1 MFNLPPSTVI
11 IQPLTK
17 KAIFEKFNLKAAERE
32 RFDADVSRLVI
43 VHRIDA
49 ETIPAVQSGMEVKCI
64 WVLVVL
70 LKHQNYNPKNI
81 EMLFKLIPQRM
92 ILVLQYGNETQ
103 LAAFDG
109 MMVTSSWRK
118 TEEHQ
123 LKLKGIDLDSV
134 WNNLVAQV
142 ANVVVEEGRTV
153 REQLEDIAQHEALQK
168 KIETLEKKARAE
180 RQTHRK
186 MELFEEIQKLKKL
199 INKP

>member
-1 MFNLPPSTVI
+1 MYNLPPFTVI
-11 IQPLTK
+11 SKPLTK
-17 KAIFEKFNLKAAERE
+17 KAIFEKFNLKASERE
-32 RFDADVSRLVI
+32 RFDADISRMII

-64 WVLVVL
+64 WVLAVM
-70 LKHQNYNPKNI
+70 LKNRNYNPKNI

-92 ILVLQYGNETQ
+92 ILALQFGNETQ

-123 LKLKGIDLDSV
+123 LTLKGIDLDSV

-142 ANVVVEEGRTV
+142 ANVVIAEGKDV
-153 REQLEDIAQHEALQK
+153 REQIEENARQEALQK
-168 KIETLEKKARAE
+168 KIAALEAKARKE
-180 RQTHRK
+180 PQRHRK
-186 MELFEEIQKLKKL
+186 MVLFDEIIKMKELL
-199 INKP
+199 

>member
-1 MFNLPPSTVI
+1 MFGLPVTTAI
-11 IQPLTK
+11 NQPLSK
-17 KAIFEKFNLKAAERE
+17 KAVFEKFNLKAAERE
-32 RFDADVSRLVI
+32 RFDADISRLVI
-43 VHRIDA
+43 IHRIDA
-49 ETIPAVQSGMEVKCI
+49 GTIPAVQSGKEVKSI
-64 WVLVVL
+64 WILAVL
-70 LKHQNYNPKNI
+70 LKRQNYNPKNI

-92 ILVLQYGNETQ
+92 ILALQYRNETQ

-109 MMVTSSWRK
+109 MMVTSSWQK

-153 REQLEDIAQHEALQK
+153 REQLEDNARHDALQK

-186 MELFEEIQKLKKL
+186 IEMFEEIQKLKKL

>member
-1 MFNLPPSTVI
+1 MYNLPPFTVI
-11 IQPLTK
+11 SKPLTK
-17 KAIFEKFNLKAAERE
+17 KAIFEKFNLKASERE
-32 RFDADVSRLVI
+32 RFDADISRMII
-43 VHRIDA
+43 VHRIDV

-64 WVLVVL
+64 WVLAVM
-70 LKHQNYNPKNI
+70 LKNRNYNPKNI

-92 ILVLQYGNETQ
+92 ILALQFGNETQ

-142 ANVVVEEGRTV
+142 ANVVVEEGKTV
-153 REQLEDIAQHEALQK
+153 REQLEDNARHDALQK

-186 MELFEEIQKLKKL
+186 MELFEEIQKLKKSL
-199 INKP
+199 I